1 VPKLN
6 FEINYHKR
14 FTHTMNLRKLLGIT
28 QEEAAMLLGISKAQI
43 SMYEVGQRDLP
54 THALV
59 KLATLSNH
67 VSDAMNKRK
76 DAGTDKKAL
85 QKVSVTIIEEMLAKH
100 ELKKKLLERK
110 LKTMIANEQK
120 AFAAMQVAIYEQKN
134 NKEAR
139 KNELDHLLS
148 QAEKKLARNNWQ
160 EQLACQYEIVAL
172 EGMITTLKAHKD
184 KLY

>member
-1 VPKLN
+1 
-6 FEINYHKR
+6 
-14 FTHTMNLRKLLGIT
+14 MNTRKQLGIT
-28 QEEAAMLLGISKAQI
+28 QEQMAEILGISMSLL
-43 SMYEVGQRDLP
+43 SMYELGKRDLP

-76 DAGTDKKAL
+76 DAGTDKKVL
-85 QKVSVTIIEEMLAKH
+85 QKASVTIIEEMLAKH

-110 LKTMIANEQK
+110 LKTMIVNEQK
-120 AFAAMQVAIYEQKN
+120 AFAAMQVAIYEQEN

-139 KNELDHLLS
+139 KNELEHLLS
-148 QAEKKLARNNWQ
+148 QSEKKLARNNWQ

-172 EGMITTLKAHKD
+172 EGMISALRAHKG
-184 KLY
+184 KLL

>member
-1 VPKLN
+1 
-6 FEINYHKR
+6 
-14 FTHTMNLRKLLGIT
+14 MNTRKQLGIT
-28 QEEAAMLLGISKAQI
+28 QEQMAEILGISMSLL
-43 SMYEVGQRDLP
+43 SMYELGQRDLP

-76 DAGTDKKAL
+76 DAGTDKKML
-85 QKVSVTIIEEMLAKH
+85 QKASVTIIEELLAKH

-120 AFAAMQVAIYEQKN
+120 AFAAMQVAIYEQEN

-148 QAEKKLARNNWQ
+148 QSKKKLARNNWQ

-172 EGMITTLKAHKD
+172 DGMISALRTHKD
-184 KLY
+184 KLI

>member
-1 VPKLN
+1 
-6 FEINYHKR
+6 
-14 FTHTMNLRKLLGIT
+14 MNIRKQLGLT
-28 QEEAAMLLGISKAQI
+28 QEEASEILGISRGQL
-43 SMYEVGQRDLP
+43 SMYELGKRDLP

-76 DAGTDKKAL
+76 DAGIDKKVL
-85 QKVSVTIIEEMLAKH
+85 QKASVTIIEELLAKH
-100 ELKKKLLERK
+100 ELKKRLLERK

-120 AFAAMQVAIYEQKN
+120 AFAAMQVAIYEQEN
-134 NKEAR
+134 NKEAG

-148 QAEKKLARNNWQ
+148 QSEKKLARNNWQ

-172 EGMITTLKAHKD
+172 EGMISALRAHKD
-184 KLY
+184 KLL